1 MPNWMDYLTEPLVP
15 EAPVRRLQEQID
27 APTLE
32 RSPWEAR
39 LRGFGAGALE
49 GLRGL
54 TSPLSLASM
63 LPVGRAA
70 SMAPRAIQALSKT
83 IPGVPPRLM
92 AAERAFDV
100 VDDLPIS
107 QVLPNMGAG
116 DDMVGALR
124 YGLAKA
130 PHGRPVLKTFDDLD
144 SQILTSRF
152 QDAMTPNLPTVPTY
166 PTFPSSPPTYMR
178 PFGGPKPGTW
188 PAADMTRSAGTT
200 GHWEEGLGGL
210 ADLANL
216 RGTRRF

>member
-32 RSPWEAR
+32 RAPWEAR
-39 LRGFGAGALE
+39 ARGFGAGALE

-63 LPVGRAA
+63 LPVGQAA
-70 SMAPRAIQALSKT
+70 SMAPRAVQALSKT
-83 IPGVPPRLM
+83 IPGVPQRLM

-100 VDDLPIS
+100 VDTPGVPQMLGEGLD
-107 QVLPNMGAG
+107 VG
-116 DDMVGALR
+116 DDLVGALK

-144 SQILTSRF
+144 SHILKSRF
-152 QDAMTPNLPTVPTY
+152 QDAMTPSLPTTPTY
-166 PTFPSSPPTYMR
+166 PTFPSSPPAPMR
-178 PFGGPKPGTW
+178 PFGGPTPGTW
-188 PAADMTRSAGTT
+188 PTADMTRSAGTT
-200 GHWEEGLGGL
+200 G
-210 ADLANL
+210 
-216 RGTRRF
+216 

>member
-1 MPNWMDYLTEPLVP
+1 
-15 EAPVRRLQEQID
+15 
-27 APTLE
+27 
-32 RSPWEAR
+32 
-39 LRGFGAGALE
+39 
-49 GLRGL
+49 
-54 TSPLSLASM
+54 
-63 LPVGRAA
+63 
-70 SMAPRAIQALSKT
+70 MAPRAIQALSKT

-107 QVLPNMGAG
+107 QVLPNMGAA

-130 PHGRPVLKTFDDLD
+130 PQGRPVPKTFDDLD
-144 SQILTSRF
+144 TMLTGLRHAR
-152 QDAMTPNLPTVPTY
+152 DVRTPTLPTAPAY

-178 PFGGPKPGTW
+178 PFGGPTPGTW